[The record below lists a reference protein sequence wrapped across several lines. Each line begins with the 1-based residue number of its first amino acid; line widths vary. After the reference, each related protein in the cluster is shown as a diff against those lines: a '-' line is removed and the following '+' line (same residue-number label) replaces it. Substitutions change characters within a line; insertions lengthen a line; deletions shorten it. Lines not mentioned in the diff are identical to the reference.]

1 MKNKFFAKF
10 FAASVLSVAA
20 FSFSGCGKKGG
31 AAANDISAHIPS
43 NASAVFML
51 NAGQLMQKMD
61 YAAVKQLEIFKKA
74 LADAPEQLKPIL
86 EDPNA
91 SGLDMSKKWM
101 GFADIEQKEATTDM
115 VVFMAPIKDAAKFEA
130 LVKQIAEKNGGKI
143 EDKAGIK
150 QISTDPKSV
159 LAWNGTMMLVVGIA
173 EDAPAADKD
182 TKIANFFKPAANS
195 VSQNA
200 DFAKR
205 NGENKD
211 LALWVNA
218 EPIVKAMLA
227 SAEGAQI
234 KTGLGAAGLTE
245 ADLMQNT
252 FTAYQ
257 DFQNG
262 KAEAGI
268 EYTFSAGLK
277 KQYGA
282 WFKEK
287 PSQDFSKFLP
297 AQNSIVALSAAID
310 LKAIHASLA
319 KFGVTTMADMQLA
332 MAGVTTEQIAAAIG
346 GEGAVSIH
354 FDAAN
359 TAMPFGVSFVSTIAD
374 KAGFDKLVAIARGA
388 IPTSG
393 KFSIPT
399 PAGVTLSGFIDDKTF
414 AVGTVAG
421 YGDKVA
427 GGGYSGAES
436 FSLKNLQTGW
446 LGYDVNMD
454 ALAKAAESNP
464 DLLSKFTGSTGGGVN
479 PFAGLK
485 EYSHAFGYV
494 GTKDAK
500 NDVTFKNSSK
510 NALYLSIELINKAFV
525 EAEKAKGEQAPPM

>member
-43 NASAVFML
+43 NASAVFIL

-74 LADAPEQLKPIL
+74 IADAPEQLKPIL

-91 SGLDMSKKWM
+91 SGLDLTKKWM
-101 GFADIEQKEATTDM
+101 GFVDVEQKEATTDM

-130 LVKQIAEKNGGKI
+130 LIKQVAEKNNGKI

-150 QISTDPKSV
+150 QISLDPKSV
-159 LAWNGTMMLVVGIA
+159 LAWNGSMLILVGIA

-182 TKIANFFKPAANS
+182 TKIANFFKPAATS
-195 VSQNA
+195 VNQNA

-211 LALWVNA
+211 LAFWVNA

-252 FTAYQ
+252 FSAYQ

-262 KAEAGI
+262 KADGGL
-268 EYTFSAGLK
+268 EYNFSAGLK

-297 AQNSIVALSAAID
+297 AQNSLLALSAALD
-310 LKAIHASLA
+310 LKAIYASLA
-319 KFGVTTMADMQLA
+319 KFGVTPMADMQLA
-332 MAGVTTEQIAAAIG
+332 MAGVTTEQIAGAIG

-359 TAMPFGVSFVSTIAD
+359 AKMPFGVSFVSTIAD
-374 KAGFDKLVAIARGA
+374 KAGFDKLVAIAQGI
-388 IPTSG
+388 IPASG

-399 PAGVTLSGFIDDKTF
+399 PMGVTLSGFIDDKTF

-421 YGDKVA
+421 YGDKIA
-427 GGGYSGAES
+427 AGGYSGAEAY
-436 FSLKNLQTGW
+436 SLKNLQTGW
-446 LGYDVNMD
+446 LGFDMNID
-454 ALAKAAESNP
+454 ALTKVAESNP
-464 DLLSKFTGSTGGGVN
+464 DFLSKMTGIPTVGN
-479 PFAGLK
+479 PLASLK
-485 EYSHAFGYV
+485 AYTQSFGYI

-500 NDVTFKNSSK
+500 AETGFKNTSK
-510 NALYLSIELINKAFV
+510 NSLYLLIELSNNALL
-525 EAEKAKGEQAPPM
+525 EAEKAQGVQAPPM